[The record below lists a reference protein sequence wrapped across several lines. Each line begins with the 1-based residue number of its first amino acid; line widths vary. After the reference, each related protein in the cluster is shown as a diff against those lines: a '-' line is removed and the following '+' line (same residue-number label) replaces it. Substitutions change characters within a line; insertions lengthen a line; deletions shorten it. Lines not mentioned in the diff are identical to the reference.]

1 MNVKAYKILRSTS
14 LDELELKILEHI
26 GGKWELYGTMV
37 STALGKV
44 KDCGGDSKYINQY
57 AQAVYKW
64 KD

>member
-14 LDELELKILEHI
+14 LDGLELKILEHI

-37 STALGKV
+37 STPIGKV
-44 KDCGGDSKYINQY
+44 QDASNDYTYINEY
-57 AQAVYKW
+57 SQAVYKW